1 MPGTRRARF
10 EARRGRLLSPI
21 RWAAI
26 RRAATVLFA
35 LLVVGLLVHHARTV
49 DWGAVLASVRATP
62 LQTLGTAGGLA
73 LASYAVYCSFDL
85 IGRWHTDHE
94 LRPIEVMG
102 VAFTSYAFNLNF
114 GSLVGGVAFR
124 YRLYGRFG
132 LHATTT
138 SGILAL
144 SLATNWLGY
153 FFLAGGLFLW
163 RPLALPP
170 TWAIGSEGL
179 RIVGALLWLG
189 VAGYLAMCAFAR
201 GHVLHLRGH
210 GLELPSIRIALL
222 QIAVASLNW
231 LLIGGVLHVLLQQ
244 RIDYASVLSVLLVG
258 AVAGVVTHVP
268 AGLGVIEAVFVALL
282 GHRVAQGDLLGALL
296 VYRAIYYLAPLA
308 CAAALFPLLEAHAR
322 RAASR
327 DAGP

>member
-1 MPGTRRARF
+1 MHRSWRHLDWPRVR
-10 EARRGRLLSPI
+10 RLL
-21 RWAAI
+21 
-26 RRAATVLFA
+26 TLLFA
-35 LLVVGLLVHHARTV
+35 LLVLALLANHARTI

-62 LQTLGTAGGLA
+62 LRALGAAGALA

-85 IGRWHTDHE
+85 IGRWHTEHR
-94 LRPIEVMG
+94 LRPIEVVG

-132 LHATTT
+132 LTATTT

-163 RPLALPP
+163 RPLVLPP
-170 TWAIGSEGL
+170 GWAIGSEGL

-189 VAGYLAMCAFAR
+189 VAGYLALCTFAR
-201 GHVLHLRGH
+201 GRVWHLRGH
-210 GLELPSIRIALL
+210 ALELPSIRIALL
-222 QIAVASLNW
+222 QLAIASLNW
-231 LLIGGVLHVLLQQ
+231 LLIGALLHTLLQQ
-244 RIDYASVLSVLLVG
+244 RIDYPSVLSVLLVG
-258 AVAGVVTHVP
+258 AVAGVITHVP
-268 AGLGVIEAVFVALL
+268 AGLGVLEAVFVALL
-282 GHRVAQGDLLGALL
+282 SHRVAQGDLLGALL

-308 CAAALFPLLEAHAR
+308 CAALLFPVLEAHAR
-322 RAASR
+322 QSS
-327 DAGP
+327 